1 MSLNKAVRM
10 AREFHKRIG
19 APIASQPQLLGG
31 APKEAQ
37 FLAAR
42 LRNVEGLARKIA
54 PYDPMVAR
62 LALAVE
68 ELAEW
73 TEAYV
78 SRDLVAAADAWAD
91 RAYVLMGDAV
101 ACGFPAEELFAE
113 VHRSNLTKQFGV
125 RTGLGKAYRGHQY
138 EPPKIREILE
148 RYREPNPN
156 R

>member
-1 MSLNKAVRM
+1 LSLTEAVEM
-10 AREFHKRIG
+10 VREFHKYIG
-19 APIASQPQLLGG
+19 APIVTKPQLLDGD
-31 APKEAQ
+31 PKDAR

-42 LRNVEGLARKIA
+42 LRNVTGLARKIA

-91 RAYVLMGDAV
+91 RAYVLFGDAV

-113 VHRSNLTKQFGV
+113 VHRSNMSKQFGV
-125 RTGLGKAYRGHQY
+125 RTGLGKAYRGVKY
-138 EPPKIREILE
+138 EPPRIREILE
-148 RYREPNPN
+148 GHHDREP
-156 R
+156 